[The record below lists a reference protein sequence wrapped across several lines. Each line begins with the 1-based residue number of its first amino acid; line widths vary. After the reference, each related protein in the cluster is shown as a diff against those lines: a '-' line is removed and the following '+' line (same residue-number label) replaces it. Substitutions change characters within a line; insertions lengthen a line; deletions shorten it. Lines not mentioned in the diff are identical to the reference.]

1 MTVLRAAT
9 AQIKANMAKP
19 TIRKKPA
26 LTSWGTV
33 WFMMQPY
40 FLMTMRLSIQPCT
53 GTDPGAAGLWFI
65 NRRRHRSDASSK
77 PPTSPPV

>member
-26 LTSWGTV
+26 LTSWGT
-33 WFMMQPY
+33 
-40 FLMTMRLSIQPCT
+40 I
-53 GTDPGAAGLWFI
+53 
-65 NRRRHRSDASSK
+65 
-77 PPTSPPV
+77 